1 MNHPKIA
8 TFASLFPAL
17 ALSGCAEDE
26 PSQSTATLYLMDA
39 PPPGVTSVIV
49 HVASIQVH
57 VDDKTK
63 TTSDDA
69 ADTKKDGDGKWK
81 TLLVNKPVDLVLA
94 QTETAAVKLGE
105 LPLPDGK
112 ITQIRLML
120 DSTQKN
126 TAKVGDKTCD
136 LDLSKVKDGLR
147 INHSFKALDVGT
159 GKQHQA
165 WVDFKLDEAME
176 ATKDCYALKPVLK
189 LKKFK
194 TGGTEVGL

>member
-1 MNHPKIA
+1 MEVA
-8 TFASLFPAL
+8 VGVAL
-17 ALSGCAEDE
+17 VGIGGGGAVVADV
-26 PSQSTATLYLMDA
+26 AHA
-39 PPPGVTSVIV
+39 VA
-49 HVASIQVH
+49 VASIQVH

-136 LDLSKVKDGLR
+136 LDLSKVKDGLK
-147 INHSFKALDVGT
+147 INHPFKALDVGT
-159 GKQHQA
+159 GKKHQV
-165 WVDFKLDEAME
+165 WVDFKLDEAM
-176 ATKDCYALKPVLK
+176 APTKDCYALKPVLRAPTK
-189 LKKFK
+189 ASRS
-194 TGGTEVGL
+194 TCCWCVAANPHR

>member
-1 MNHPKIA
+1 MRTSK
-8 TFASLFPAL
+8 FAVLAGLFA
-17 ALSGCAEDE
+17 ALSIAGCAEDE
-26 PSQSTATLYLMDA
+26 PAQSTATLYLMDA
-39 PPPGVTSVIV
+39 PPAGVTSVVV

-63 TTSDDA
+63 TSSDDA
-69 ADTKKDGDGKWK
+69 TDTKKDADGKWR

-105 LPLPDGK
+105 LALPDGK

-136 LDLSKVKDGLR
+136 LDLSKVKDGIK
-147 INHSFKALDVGT
+147 INHAFKALDVGT
-159 GKQHQA
+159 AKKHEA

-194 TGGTEVGL
+194 TGGAEVGL